1 MNIVFSIKALNNSG
15 GTERVTAILTHEL
28 AERGNNVHIVSFVGG
43 GEKPFFEIDSRVKCH
58 YLAGV
63 KDRHLF
69 PVRDIRRIIKM
80 RRLYKEINP
89 DVVII
94 VDAGRSF
101 VNIPAAKGYKTI
113 TWEHFNVEH
122 NWHWGHSLSR
132 RIAAKHSD
140 VIVALTHH
148 DASVYAGRLGAKRS
162 ICIYNPVT
170 IDNSAPSE
178 LSQKI
183 CMTAGRLTKDK
194 NFIDL
199 VRAWGMTKARQ
210 KGWKLRIIGRGELEG
225 MLKEEVERLG
235 ISASVEFLPPQKD
248 MPSQY
253 RDASLC
259 AMSSLHEGLPLV
271 LIEAMSMGLPIVCYD
286 SPHGPRE
293 VVSDGE
299 TGILVKYL
307 DVSALAESLDKV
319 MLNDELRHQMS
330 ARALKEVDKFSV
342 KRIVDIW
349 VKLLD
354 EL

>member
-28 AERGNNVHIVSFVGG
+28 AERGHNVHIVSFIGG
-43 GEKPFFEIDSRVKCH
+43 GERPFFELDSRVKCH

-63 KDRHLF
+63 KDNHIF

-80 RRLYKEINP
+80 RRLYKKINP
-89 DVVII
+89 DAVII

-101 VNIPAAKGYKTI
+101 VNIPAARGYKTI

-132 RIAAKHSD
+132 RIAARYSH

-148 DASVYAGRLGAKRS
+148 DASVYTNKLGAGRSL
-162 ICIYNPVT
+162 CIYNPVT
-170 IDNSAPSE
+170 IDNSVPSA
-178 LSQKI
+178 LNNKI

-199 VRAWGMTKARQ
+199 VRAWSMTKARHR
-210 KGWKLRIIGRGELEG
+210 GWKLRIIGRGELEN
-225 MLKEEVERLG
+225 MLKREVEKL
-235 ISASVEFLPPQKD
+235 ALAESVEFLPPQKD

-299 TGILVKYL
+299 TGILVEYL
-307 DVSALAESLDKV
+307 DVKALAESLDKV
-319 MLNDELRHQMS
+319 MLNDELLHQMS
-330 ARALKEVDKFSV
+330 RQALAEVDKFSV
-342 KRIVDIW
+342 KRIVDTW
-349 VKLLD
+349 EKLLS